1 MNFGIVTSFT
11 YETIQLPNPAGLWDA
26 NKMYSFDKAPEIV
39 QAWHTVQTES
49 LPKDLNIGGFN
60 VYAYVQPYG
69 SWFISDRYVH
79 TAHADASSWPGIFAP
94 FEKIEAVPDTT
105 HINVRPYS
113 NISAEIA
120 TSSPYGS
127 RNIYATF
134 THFPSV
140 ELTTKLLEIF
150 QEEVAP
156 IEAVEN
162 ILPCLILQPLPQNT
176 ISLMSK
182 NGGNALGLKP
192 SDGTLVIL
200 SIAWSWKN
208 AADDTVV
215 FAAYHKFFERAEAA
229 AKEMGLWHRYK
240 YANYAE
246 ASQDVWAGYGEESL
260 ERLRK
265 VQREVDPKGVFVK
278 GGLGGAGFKLNVKEE
293 VVAEG
298 GAAEK
303 NEKMTD
309 RKSEL

>member
-1 MNFGIVTSFT
+1 
-11 YETIQLPNPAGLWDA
+11 
-26 NKMYSFDKAPEIV
+26 MYSFDKVPELV

-49 LPKDLNIGGFN
+49 LPKDLDIGGFN
-60 VYAYVQPYG
+60 IYAYVQPYED
-69 SWFISDRYVH
+69 WFVIDRYVH
-79 TAHADASSWPGIFAP
+79 TAHADASSWPEIFAP
-94 FEKIEAVPDTT
+94 FEKIDAVPDTT
-105 HINVRPYS
+105 HISVRPYS
-113 NISAEIA
+113 NITAEIA
-120 TSSPYGS
+120 VSTPDGN

-140 ELTTKLLEIF
+140 ELTTKLLKIF

-156 IEAVEN
+156 IKAVEN
-162 ILPCLILQPLPQNT
+162 ILTCLVLQPLAQN
-176 ISLMSK
+176 SVALMSK
-182 NGGNALGLKP
+182 NGGNPLGLKS

-208 AADDTVV
+208 AADDAVV
-215 FAAYHKFFERAEAA
+215 FAAYRKFFERAEAA

-246 ASQDVWAGYGEESL
+246 ASQDVWAGYGEESV

-265 VQREVDPKGVFVK
+265 VQKEVDPKGVFAK
-278 GGLGGAGFKLNVKEE
+278 GGLGGAGFKLNVKE
-293 VVAEG
+293 VVVEG

-303 NEKMTD
+303 EKVTD